1 MEKIPTA
8 AEWLKHFEDS
18 AYPNTPISECMIEF
32 AKLHVEATL
41 KDVKQQLIDA
51 LDDHLMLEENI
62 CKVIGNI
69 NNYSLENVK

>member
-1 MEKIPTA
+1 MEKVPTA
-8 AEWLKHFEDS
+8 TEFYINHCSDD
-18 AYPNTPISECMIEF
+18 CVVMMIEF

-41 KDVKQQLIDA
+41 KDVEQQLIDA

-62 CKVIGNI
+62 CEVIGNI